1 MYWPFHVSL
10 LLGERDTANPCW
22 YKAACTP
29 LFLTAAISKAAACIC
44 TLDSA
49 HNAHFVSEAFCMS
62 YWSRFRR
69 RPMAP
74 SVRRQMRNSKITRRT
89 PPCSLY
95 ALLIHPRSFP
105 HSIDYPPPR
114 DFQHHLLSLEPYPSK
129 HKVKEQV
136 ILLQLFPFFRHSWRL
151 VARPRGKVRKPQHLP
166 LCMHC

>member
-1 MYWPFHVSL
+1 MHPSFSHCCYLQSSCMHLHFGFSSQRAFRFRSL
-10 LLGERDTANPCW
+10 LYVLLVSVSP
-22 YKAACTP
+22 AAHGPIRPPPNEKTP
-29 LFLTAAISKAAACIC
+29 
-44 TLDSA
+44 
-49 HNAHFVSEAFCMS
+49 
-62 YWSRFRR
+62 
-69 RPMAP
+69 
-74 SVRRQMRNSKITRRT
+74 KITRRT